1 MVHVF
6 NSLAYHFELK
16 QDARIITASF
26 AGKQAE
32 RGYYDQSM
40 SFSVWKSSVTA
51 LVGQLWRKN

>member
-40 SFSVWKSSVTA
+40 SFSV
-51 LVGQLWRKN
+51 